1 MLDRQAPARES
12 SHHPISQPLAKAP
25 TINNR
30 APCRASPRPLT
41 VSAATPMRQDSA
53 RLSSGLR
60 MERRRR
66 HLLRVDV
73 GFGLLAAVAAFLIA
87 PGLEIVAVAAL
98 SALGVC
104 LVSLAI
110 ARRRS
115 R

>member
-1 MLDRQAPARES
+1 
-12 SHHPISQPLAKAP
+12 
-25 TINNR
+25 
-30 APCRASPRPLT
+30 
-41 VSAATPMRQDSA
+41 
-53 RLSSGLR
+53 